1 MRLFHISPKSGKR
14 REKTI
19 TFNWTTSIQ
28 GYRILGLENGKLIH
42 SMFGIMINTEFKTN
56 KNRMSLVA
64 NRVHLCAGDWA
75 SENSGPENYKLN
87 IWWYLLELV
96 FATKTPRSRMY

>member
-64 NRVHLCAGDWA
+64 NRAWA